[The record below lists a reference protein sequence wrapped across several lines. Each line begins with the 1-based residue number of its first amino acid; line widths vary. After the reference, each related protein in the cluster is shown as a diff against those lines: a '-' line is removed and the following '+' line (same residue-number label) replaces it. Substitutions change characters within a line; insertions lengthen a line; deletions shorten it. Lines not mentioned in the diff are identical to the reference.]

1 MEVKIKSQ
9 NEKVVFIDKKEI
21 NEPLSTQSKYL
32 VHLADN
38 DPDQPGNNSF
48 LLNIY
53 NFKFVNK
60 HIDIIISYIIII

>member
-53 NFKFVNK
+53 DFKK
-60 HIDIIISYIIII
+60 